1 MRAWQRKRIVV
12 FSRLVVKLVVQI
24 VNVFLLVF
32 YAIAV
37 CQTNL
42 RGRNVATKAQL
53 VYAWRVIK
61 SMRLSKEEQ
70 LELYY
75 EVKSMNVDA
84 ARYFLADLSR
94 HYGTG
99 DRDCVWE
106 WLG

>member
-1 MRAWQRKRIVV
+1 MVVVDCASNVIRKIYVDT
-12 FSRLVVKLVVQI
+12 FRLI
-24 VNVFLLVF
+24 
-32 YAIAV
+32 IM
-37 CQTNL
+37 
-42 RGRNVATKAQL
+42 ATKAQL
-53 VYAWRVIK
+53 VYAWHVIK

-75 EVKSMNVDA
+75 EIKGMNVDA